1 MTTVKPQPTAL
12 HLVAARPRTPEET
25 GLSRGFLSDL
35 IAKHL
40 FDAGVLTIRELAERT
55 ALAGSILEEILNHLR
70 HEACVEIRTRPN
82 DDGNLRY
89 ALTERGRG
97 RALAALTV
105 SGYVGPAPIPHT
117 IYADLMRGQSLRH
130 HRITRQRMHE
140 SFADLIIDAAL
151 LDRLGP
157 ALNSRRAI
165 FVYGDPGTGKTF
177 ITQQIGRLFDDTVM
191 VPYAISIEDT
201 VIQIYD
207 TAVHT
212 RMDTNAA
219 TLLFDGGHDPRL
231 VMCRRPVVT
240 AGGELNAEML
250 EVTYDATSRQYR
262 APLQVKANGG
272 LFIVDDLGR
281 QRIEPATL
289 LNRWIVPMEEGK
301 DHFSLAS
308 GQNFSVPFDVVLIFS
323 TNVRPEELVDEAF
336 LRRIGYKIRF
346 EALNARQFHALWERV
361 CLESAISCDA
371 DLCQWVIDELYEPT
385 ATPMLPCH
393 PRDLIR
399 MAIDRQQYTGEA
411 LELSSD
417 DLRWAWDNYFVRLAD
432 GFTPA
437 WPDNDVNWSNLK

>member
-1 MTTVKPQPTAL
+1 
-12 HLVAARPRTPEET
+12 
-25 GLSRGFLSDL
+25 LSRGFLSDL

-55 ALAGSILEEILNHLR
+55 ALAGSIVDEILSHLR
-70 HEACVEIRTRPN
+70 HEACVEMRTRPN
-82 DDGNLRY
+82 DDGSLRY

-105 SGYVGPAPIPHT
+105 SGYIGPAPIPHT
-117 IYADLMRGQSLRH
+117 MYADLMRGRSLRH
-130 HRITRQRMHE
+130 RRITRKHMHE
-140 SFADLIIDAAL
+140 SFSDLIVDEAL

-157 ALNSRRAI
+157 ALNSGRAI

-191 VPYAISIEDT
+191 IPHAISIDDT

-207 TAVHT
+207 TALHV
-212 RMDTNAA
+212 RVDTNCA

-231 VMCRRPVVT
+231 VTCRRPVVT

-250 EVTYDATSRQYR
+250 EVTYDAASRQYR

-281 QRIEPATL
+281 QRVEPATL

-308 GQNFSVPFDVVLIFS
+308 GQHFSAPFDVVLIFS

-346 EALNARQFHALWERV
+346 EALNAPQFHALWERV
-361 CLESAISCDA
+361 CAETGILCDA
-371 DLCQWVIDELYEPT
+371 RLCQWLIDELYLPT
-385 ATPMLPCH
+385 GTPMLPCH

-399 MAIDRQQYTGEA
+399 MAIDRQHYAGRT
-411 LELSSD
+411 LELSCD

-437 WPDNDVNWSNLK
+437 WPNNGVNWSDAK